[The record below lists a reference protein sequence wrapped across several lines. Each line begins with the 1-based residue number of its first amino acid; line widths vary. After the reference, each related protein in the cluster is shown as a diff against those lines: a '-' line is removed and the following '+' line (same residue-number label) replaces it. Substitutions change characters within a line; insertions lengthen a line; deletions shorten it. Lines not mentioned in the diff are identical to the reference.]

1 MRRGGDRPAM
11 WRDAVGLRPSGAL
24 AATMEDNRG
33 DAGASTVGGG
43 TAAAPDTLVSGQQ
56 EVAHVVGAVAGSPV
70 QPARALMSETVPL
83 TGASALP
90 LTMAVPD
97 GAGMSSDA
105 GSASIQL
112 LTDRENAAVIA
123 DLDAASG
130 IASSLPGLP
139 GAGSPPAGIGAAV
152 AAAAPVTPLDA
163 RHLTWTE
170 RASVEAAVLTVGDT
184 TVVLSNVTEVVGAA
198 SD

>member
-1 MRRGGDRPAM
+1 MATPEHRLSAAGLPRRPTR
-11 WRDAVGLRPSGAL
+11 WFQ
-24 AATMEDNRG
+24 
-33 DAGASTVGGG
+33 ASRK
-43 TAAAPDTLVSGQQ
+43 L
-56 EVAHVVGAVAGSPV
+56 AHVVGAVAGSPV

-130 IASSLPGLP
+130 IACVPAGLP
-139 GAGSPPAGIGAAV
+139 RRRITPAGIGAAV

-170 RASVEAAVLTVGDT
+170 RASVEAAVPDGR
-184 TVVLSNVTEVVGAA
+184 
-198 SD
+198 